1 MKRKLSVLIVV
12 LACTVFTAC
21 TSLRTILDTQ
31 SGSASVA
38 QPALVPNDLLTI
50 TTRDGTQTQITLTRT
65 APEFIEGNQEN
76 GAQARHFDLSEVI
89 KIERRE
95 FDGLKTA
102 FLVIAI
108 AIGVYTILKATA
120 EASLAANL

>member
-21 TSLRTILDTQ
+21 TSMRTILDTQ

-38 QPALVPNDLLTI
+38 QPALAPNDLLTI

-65 APEFIEGNQEN
+65 APEFIEGNQE

-108 AIGVYTILKATA
+108 AIGVCTILKATA